1 MHKFLFDTSF
11 DSAER
16 ARKEPELPPE
26 PTFGPQDLDAARAA
40 AWSEG
45 KAAGEAEQR
54 AAIAAMTQQA
64 LAKADVQL
72 ASLNDQLVYVADQA
86 RRDALSCAM
95 TSLRTLFPRL
105 AAEHGLREIETVVA
119 QCLELARHEPAI
131 VFKFHPDVQE
141 DATPHLEAMAAA
153 RAFPGKLVILADQ
166 SLPRDGCAIEW
177 ADGGAERNS
186 EAILEQIEEIIG
198 QALNDPS
205 DKHPS
210 EEPAAPASPAPN
222 PTNTTPDL
230 AAAEAPE
237 QET

>member
-1 MHKFLFDTSF
+1 MEKFLFDTSF

-45 KAAGEAEQR
+45 KAAGEAEQQ
-54 AAIAAMTQQA
+54 AAVAAMTQQA
-64 LAKADVQL
+64 VAKADVQL
-72 ASLNDQLVYVADQA
+72 ASLSDQLVYVADQA

-95 TSLRTLFPRL
+95 TALRTLFPRL

-198 QALNDPS
+198 QALDSATEP
-205 DKHPS
+205 HPTA
-210 EEPAAPASPAPN
+210 EPAIPASPTAIPTDTAPDA
-222 PTNTTPDL
+222 PAPET
-230 AAAEAPE
+230 PE